1 MITIDKKVVEGIIA
15 HARKD
20 APLEACGY
28 CAARNGTIDA
38 WYPLTNKDASAEH
51 FSLFPKEQ
59 FECVRVMRRE
69 GRRLSAV
76 YHSHP
81 ATPSRPSV
89 EDIKLAA
96 DPGISYII
104 VSLAGAEPVVK
115 SFQIRNGISI
125 EEPVRV
131 LDIEPGEAPET
142 IKYPNANNR
151 IGV

>member
-1 MITIDKKVVEGIIA
+1 MITIDKKVVEGIVA

-51 FSLFPKEQ
+51 FSLVPGEQ
-59 FECVRVMRRE
+59 FTCVRTLRKE
-69 GRRLSAV
+69 GRRLAAV

-81 ATPSRPSV
+81 ATPSRPSA

-104 VSLAGAEPVVK
+104 VSLAGEKPVVK
-115 SFQIRNGISI
+115 SFQIQNGISI
-125 EEPVRV
+125 EEPVRI
-131 LDIEPGEAPET
+131 LENKGGHYDGI
-142 IKYPNANNR
+142 
-151 IGV
+151 